1 MKKEKPLGQRKGV
14 KEAMDSIKEFCQTNK
29 ESVAVAESVSSGAL
43 QLLFSAEEEAGTFFE
58 GGITVYS
65 LNQKEAQLNIPKEIT
80 EPCLG
85 VSKEIAEKLAYSI
98 CNLFKVEIGM
108 GLTGF
113 ASPFP
118 EKDVYDLYAYGA
130 AVRNGELIFCEK
142 ITSEKDSPEA
152 IREDYAKQMIIR
164 FSDSLKNNIGEN

>member
-1 MKKEKPLGQRKGV
+1 MQNEKPLGQREGV
-14 KEAMDSIKEFCQTNK
+14 KEAMDSIKEFCQANK
-29 ESVAVAESVSSGAL
+29 ESIAVAESASSGAL

-58 GGITVYS
+58 GGMTVYS
-65 LNQKEAQLNIPKEIT
+65 LDQKESQLKIPKEIT

-98 CNLFKVEIGM
+98 CNKFDVNIGM

-113 ASPFP
+113 ASPYP
-118 EKDVYDLYAYGA
+118 EKDIYDLYAYGA

-142 ITSEKDSPEA
+142 IVSEKESPKEK
-152 IREDYAKQMIIR
+152 REDYAKQLIIR
-164 FSDSLKNNIGEN
+164 FAEFLKTSGEDH